1 MCIPCGLAGL
11 ACCCTS
17 AACSCCCS
25 FCPGCKNSTASRL
38 VYGVILLLGTL
49 LACVALIPGVQDA
62 IKSIP
67 LFCDNLPDTC
77 QLIGGYVGVYRVCF
91 ALACFFFLMAVIM
104 IKVKSSKDPR
114 SGFQNGF
121 WIVKVIMLIGIGV
134 GAFFIPPGEFE
145 NVWMYFGMVGAF
157 TFILIQLVLIIDF
170 AHSWNESW
178 VGRMEEGESKGWYY
192 ALLMATVL
200 NFIITISGFVL
211 FYVFYIG
218 RGTDDGCSSHKFII
232 SFNMLLC
239 IGFSIVSIL
248 PKVQEALPQS
258 GLLQSSVI
266 SAYTMYLT
274 WSALSSNPNMKCNPG
289 LEQITTG
296 SAAAN
301 SPGLGAEDWV
311 SLIVFLVCIVYACIR
326 SASTNNVSKLTGGD
340 EVAYYGAGEK
350 VLISD
355 SPTSSENASGD
366 AEKGGQNVWD
376 NEEEGVAYSY
386 SFFHFMMFLASLY
399 IMMTLT
405 NWFNPTAGDLAD
417 KTSLTISPG
426 AMWVKVS
433 SSWVCVILYIWSLVA
448 PIALKNREFN

>member
-1 MCIPCGLAGL
+1 M

-38 VYGVILLLGTL
+38 VYGLILLLGTF
-49 LACVALIPGVQDA
+49 LACIALIPGVQDA
-62 IKSIP
+62 IESIP
-67 LFCDNLPDTC
+67 FFCDKLPETC
-77 QLIGGYVGVYRVCF
+77 QLISGYAGIYRVCF
-91 ALACFFFLMAVIM
+91 AMACFFFLMAVIM

-114 SGFQNGF
+114 SGFQNGY
-121 WIVKVIMLIGIGV
+121 WVVKIIMLLAIGV
-134 GAFFIPPGEFE
+134 GAFFIRVGNFE

-192 ALLMATVL
+192 ALLMATVF
-200 NFIITISGFVL
+200 NFIITIAGFVL

-218 RGTDDGCSSHKFII
+218 RGTDDGCASHKFII
-232 SFNMLLC
+232 SFNMILC

-296 SAAAN
+296 TTAAN

-311 SLIVFLVCIVYACIR
+311 SLVVFLVCIVYACIR

-340 EVAYYGAGEK
+340 K

-355 SPTSSENASGD
+355 SPTSSENATGD
-366 AEKGGQNVWD
+366 AEKGGQTVWD

-405 NWFNPTAGDLAD
+405 NWFNPTAVDSTT

-433 SSWVCVILYIWSLVA
+433 SSWV
-448 PIALKNREFN
+448 